1 MDAETQDKGWRGS
14 AEVWLEA
21 AYEALIEGGIEAVKV
36 MGLANRLGMS
46 RTSFYWHFTDR
57 EALLAALIDRWR
69 NRNTDQLIAHCET
82 PAATVTA
89 AILNV
94 FDCWIDP
101 NLFDSRLEFA
111 IRNWALTDPEL
122 ARVLAQTDGVRLAA
136 LRGMFQ
142 RYGFAENEADIRAH
156 TVYLTQ
162 IGYIAMKTEEALEPR
177 LGRIPSYAL
186 TFTGRAPLPAEVDAF
201 RARHLVRSPKAPPQ

>member
-1 MDAETQDKGWRGS
+1 
-14 AEVWLEA
+14 
-21 AYEALIEGGIEAVKV
+21 LIEGGIEAVKV
-36 MGLANRLGMS
+36 MGLASRLGMS
-46 RTSFYWHFTDR
+46 RTSFYWYFTDR

-101 NLFDSRLEFA
+101 DLFDSRLEFA

-142 RYGFAENEADIRAH
+142 RYGFAEDEADIRAH

-162 IGYIAMKTEEALEPR
+162 IGYIAMKTEEALKGR

-186 TFTGRAPLPAEVDAF
+186 TFTGLAPLATEVEAF
-201 RARHLVRSPKAPPQ
+201 RARHLARGQTEQP